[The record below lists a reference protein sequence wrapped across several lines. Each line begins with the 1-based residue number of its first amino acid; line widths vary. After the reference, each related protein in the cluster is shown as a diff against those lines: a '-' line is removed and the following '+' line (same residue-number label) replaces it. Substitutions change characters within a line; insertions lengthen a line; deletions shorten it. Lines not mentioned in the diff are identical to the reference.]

1 MSDKLATLT
10 STDDVSIITL
20 DDGKANVFSP
30 KMIKDVNECLD
41 KVPTERGALII
52 TGREGMFSAGF
63 DLKIIS
69 AGDMQATMDMS
80 LSGFKLLSRL
90 FSFPRPILAA
100 CSGHGIAL
108 GTFLLCCCDY
118 RVGVKGDY
126 MIGANEMRT
135 NMVIPIPILELIN
148 HRVSSGHKYRAILG
162 AEMYSIENG
171 IGAGL
176 NPNGEDTGL
185 FITDVYTK
193 DNEKK
198 ILQEFGIVF
207 DGQYRENLMDSGIY
221 EYIEP
226 HYKSKGTNMN
236 GLYTYNFS
244 LNSNPFE
251 LQPSGAVNLTMFKKV
266 ELEVTTF
273 TPSLDENAQV
283 LTVCDADGVI
293 IGINKPSWI
302 IYDYTYTLR
311 LYEEKYNILTF
322 NSGNCGYMF
331 VR

>member
-1 MSDKLATLT
+1 MSARLATLT
-10 STDDVSIITL
+10 SEDELSIITL

-30 KMIKDVNECLD
+30 KMIQDVNECLD
-41 KVPTERGALII
+41 KVPTESGALII

-118 RVGVKGDY
+118 RVGVKGDF

-148 HRVSSGHKYRAILG
+148 HRVSSSHKYRAILG

-171 IGAGL
+171 ISAGL
-176 NPNGEDTGL
+176 IDEVVDA
-185 FITDVYTK
+185 
-193 DNEKK
+193 
-198 ILQEFGIVF
+198 
-207 DGQYRENLMDSGIY
+207 ENLMETAMLKAKDLATMG
-221 EYIEP
+221 
-226 HYKSKGTNMN
+226 H
-236 GLYTYNFS
+236 
-244 LNSNPFE
+244 
-251 LQPSGAVNLTMFKKV
+251 PS
-266 ELEVTTF
+266 
-273 TPSLDENAQV
+273 
-283 LTVCDADGVI
+283 
-293 IGINKPSWI
+293 
-302 IYDYTYTLR
+302 YTLTKELLIR
-311 LYEEKYNILTF
+311 EPLKKINDAISVIE
-322 NSGNCGYMF
+322 SD
-331 VR
+331 